1 MPEGKDLELHF
12 PLVVAPFQWGVM
24 NEQSILQ
31 IVAAITSGAR
41 EIRTSAYTGDVHA
54 RIVINIAVP
63 SILAPCN

>member
-41 EIRTSAYTGDVHA
+41 EIRTSAYIY
-54 RIVINIAVP
+54 R
-63 SILAPCN
+63 